1 MKLLDFFT
9 ERVSRGEAMVL
20 ATVYETLGS
29 TYSKA
34 GGQMLIDAAGNFCG
48 MLSGGCL
55 EGDLVERARR
65 VMDSGRAE
73 TASYKLAA
81 DDELWGLGVGCDGTM
96 RILLQSLTREHDY
109 QPFAAIADS
118 IDRGTAADVAIVIS
132 AESPSIGVGASLL
145 LAPDGRQ
152 RFSMA
157 DDLADAIE
165 LSFTATRLAG
175 SAELQVADG
184 TCTVLFARIEP
195 APRLLV
201 LGAGLDAEP
210 LIRMACE
217 LGWRCTACDHRPAY
231 IESRLLPA
239 GVSTVCCPADDLAQ
253 QLVLDDFD
261 LAIVMSH
268 HLASDRAYLRQVA
281 ASGIG
286 YVGLLGPAGR
296 RDRLMSDLGTD
307 GEALQG
313 RLHGPAG
320 IDLGGRGPAPIALS
334 IIAEMQRYLSQR
346 DQPRLATPGR
356 QPFQ

>member
-1 MKLLDFFT
+1 MNLLDFFR
-9 ERVSRGEAMVL
+9 EHASCGEPMVL

-73 TASYKLAA
+73 TASYELAA

-96 RILLQSLTREHDY
+96 RILLQSLTREQDY
-109 QPFAAIADS
+109 QPLAAIAES

-132 AESPSIGVGASLL
+132 AEKPSIGVGASLL
-145 LAPDGRQ
+145 LESGGRQ
-152 RFSMA
+152 RFSMPG
-157 DDLADAIE
+157 DLADAIE
-165 LSFTATRLAG
+165 ERFAATRLAG
-175 SAELQVADG
+175 SAELQVG
-184 TCTVLFARIEP
+184 GGKCTVLFARIEP

-201 LGAGLDAEP
+201 LGAGLDSEP
-210 LIRMACE
+210 LMRMACE

-231 IESRLLPA
+231 IESRQLLS
-239 GVSTVCCPADDLAQ
+239 GVSTLCCPVDDLAQ
-253 QLVLDDFD
+253 QVELDGFD

-268 HLASDRAYLRQVA
+268 HLASDRAYLRQLA

-286 YVGLLGPAGR
+286 YIGLLGPAGR
-296 RDRLMSDLGTD
+296 RDRLLTDLGTD
-307 GEALQG
+307 GEALRG

-346 DQPRLATPGR
+346 G
-356 QPFQ
+356 

>member
-1 MKLLDFFT
+1 MNQLDFF
-9 ERVSRGEAMVL
+9 RDRSSNGVAMVL

-65 VMDSGRAE
+65 VMESGNAE
-73 TASYKLAA
+73 TASYELAA

-96 RILLQSLTREHDY
+96 RILLQPLSPEDDY
-109 QPFAAIADS
+109 QPFAAIAELV
-118 IDRGTAADVAIVIS
+118 DRGTAANVAIVVG
-132 AESPSIGVGASLL
+132 AERSNVTIGASLL
-145 LAPDGRQ
+145 LQAEGAQ
-152 RFSMA
+152 RFFMN

-165 LSFTATRLAG
+165 ASAVAG
-175 SAELQVADG
+175 RSAGYAELETADG
-184 TCTVLFARIEP
+184 KCTVLFAQFSP

-201 LGAGLDAEP
+201 LGAGLDSEP
-210 LIRMACE
+210 LVRIACE
-217 LGWRCTACDHRPAY
+217 LGWRCTVCDHRPAY
-231 IESRLLPA
+231 IDSRRLPS
-239 GVSTVCCPADDLAQ
+239 GVSTVCGPVDDLAPQ
-253 QLVLDDFD
+253 VALDDFD

-268 HLASDRAYLRQVA
+268 HLASDRAYLRQLA
-281 ASGIG
+281 ASKIG

-296 RDRLMSDLGTD
+296 RERLLGELED
-307 GEALQG
+307 GGAALQG

-346 DQPRLATPGR
+346 G
-356 QPFQ
+356 